1 MRESFVCNRPHDL
14 MSHRAV
20 SKSRSA
26 KRDDSKRKQNSSTI
40 QIHRYGAPIKTLAT
54 HRANDIARQGR
65 SGFALNRGCSYLL
78 RIKTLPAREARTQAW
93 FVALG
98 ASVTVV
104 PGLTRPRFTRRSF
117 P

>member
-14 MSHRAV
+14 MSHRAI

-54 HRANDIARQGR
+54 HRANDTTRQAR
-65 SGFALNRGCSYLL
+65 SVFALNRGCSYLL
-78 RIKTLPAREARTQAW
+78 RIKTATGQRSTHPRHGLLHWAP
-93 FVALG
+93 
-98 ASVTVV
+98 SVPVV
-104 PGLTRPRFTRRSF
+104 PG
-117 P
+117 